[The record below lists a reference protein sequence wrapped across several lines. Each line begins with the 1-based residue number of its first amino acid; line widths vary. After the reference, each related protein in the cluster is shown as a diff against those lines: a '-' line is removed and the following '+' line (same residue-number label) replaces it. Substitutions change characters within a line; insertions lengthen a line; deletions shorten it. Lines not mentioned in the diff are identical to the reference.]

1 MLQGTGSDVGKSLL
15 VAGLCRA
22 YTRRGLRVRPFKP
35 QNMSNNAAV
44 TADGGEIGRAQAL
57 QARAC
62 GAPASRDMNP
72 VLLKPQTDEGSQVVV
87 QGEVWRNARAREYH
101 RLKAGLL
108 PRILESF
115 ERLGR
120 DADLV
125 LVEGAGSPAEVNLR
139 AGDVANMGFAEAAD
153 VTVALVGDI
162 DRGGVIASLVGTM
175 ALLSASERAR
185 VGACIINRFRGD
197 VRLFD
202 SGIEVIR
209 RRTGLPCLGVVPW
222 FEAASR
228 LPAEDSVS
236 VGRNAGT
243 RHLEARYS
251 EARHD
256 ATLAEARRPEA
267 RHDAALAEARYS
279 EARHGAALAETR
291 CPEARHGATLAET
304 RHLEAGHGAA
314 LADARYWEAQR
325 LEAPRYPEIGYPE
338 ARPGAPLQVAVPVL
352 SRIANFDDLDPLV
365 AEPGVEVRFV
375 APGRALPG
383 DADLVVLPGSK
394 ATIGDMRFLRSQGW
408 DVDIRAHLRRGGWLL
423 GLCGGYQ
430 MLGRTIRDPGGIEGE
445 PGVEPGLGLLDL
457 DTELAGA
464 KQLAEVRGTDRS
476 TGQPVRGY
484 EMHVGATTG
493 PATSAPMLDLD
504 GRRDGAVSADGKVMG
519 CYLHGLFASD
529 AFRAAFLERLGGRAA
544 SGLAWERQIDA
555 TLDALAEHLE
565 SSLDLDAILRMSRRG
580 SARVSATRA
589 PAVT

>member
-1 MLQGTGSDVGKSLL
+1 MAPSFMLQGTGSDVGKSLL

-44 TADGGEIGRAQAL
+44 TEDGGEIGRAQAL

-62 GAPASRDMNP
+62 GIPPVRDMNP
-72 VLLKPQTDEGSQVVV
+72 VLLKPQTDAGSQVVV
-87 QGEVWRNARAREYH
+87 QGAVWGNAGAREYY
-101 RLKAGLL
+101 RLKSRLL

-120 DADLV
+120 EADLV

-139 AGDVANMGFAEAAD
+139 SGDVANMGFAEAAD
-153 VTVALVGDI
+153 VPVALVGDI

-175 ALLSASERAR
+175 ALLSPSERAR
-185 VGACIINRFRGD
+185 VTACIINRFRGD

-202 SGIEVIR
+202 SGIEVIG
-209 RRTGLPCLGVVPW
+209 RRTGLPCLGVVPY
-222 FEAASR
+222 FERASR

-236 VGRNAGT
+236 VGRNT
-243 RHLEARYS
+243 
-251 EARHD
+251 
-256 ATLAEARRPEA
+256 
-267 RHDAALAEARYS
+267 
-279 EARHGAALAETR
+279 
-291 CPEARHGATLAET
+291 
-304 RHLEAGHGAA
+304 
-314 LADARYWEAQR
+314 
-325 LEAPRYPEIGYPE
+325 E
-338 ARPGAPLQVAVPVL
+338 ARPGAALRVAVPVL

-375 APGRALPG
+375 EPGRALPG

-394 ATIGDMRFLRSQGW
+394 ATIGDMRFLRSQEW

-430 MLGRTIRDPGGIEGE
+430 MLGRTIRDPDGIEGE
-445 PGVEPGLGLLDL
+445 PGEEPGLGVLDL

-464 KQLAEVRGTDRS
+464 KQLVEASGTERL

-484 EMHVGATTG
+484 EMHIGATTG
-493 PATSAPMLDLD
+493 PALSAPMLDLD
-504 GRRDGAVSADGKVMG
+504 GRADGAVSADGKVMG
-519 CYLHGLFASD
+519 CYLHGLFSSD

-544 SGLAWERQIDA
+544 SGLAYDRQIDA
-555 TLDALAEHLE
+555 TLDALAGHLE
-565 SSLDLDAILRMSRRG
+565 SHLDLDAILQTSHHS

-589 PAVT
+589 PAVM

>member
-1 MLQGTGSDVGKSLL
+1 MVARFMLQGTGSDVGKSLL

-62 GAPASRDMNP
+62 GVPPSRDMNP
-72 VLLKPQTDEGSQVVV
+72 VLLKPQTDAGSQVVV
-87 QGEVWRNARAREYH
+87 QGEVWRNALAREYY
-101 RLKAGLL
+101 RLKPRLL
-108 PRILESF
+108 PPILESF

-139 AGDVANMGFAEAAD
+139 EGDVANMGFAEAAD
-153 VTVALVGDI
+153 LPVALVGDI

-175 ALLSASERAR
+175 ALLAPSERAR
-185 VGACIINRFRGD
+185 VAACIINRFRGD

-209 RRTGLPCLGVVPW
+209 RRTGLPCLGVVPR
-222 FEAASR
+222 FERANR

-236 VGRNAGT
+236 VGRNA
-243 RHLEARYS
+243 
-251 EARHD
+251 
-256 ATLAEARRPEA
+256 
-267 RHDAALAEARYS
+267 
-279 EARHGAALAETR
+279 
-291 CPEARHGATLAET
+291 
-304 RHLEAGHGAA
+304 
-314 LADARYWEAQR
+314 
-325 LEAPRYPEIGYPE
+325 E
-338 ARPGAPLQVAVPVL
+338 ARPDATIRVAVPVL

-375 APGRALPG
+375 EPGRALPG

-430 MLGRTIRDPGGIEGE
+430 MLGRTIRDLGGIEGE
-445 PGVEPGLGLLDL
+445 PGEEPGLGVLDL

-464 KQLAEVRGTDRS
+464 KQLVETSGTERL

-484 EMHVGATTG
+484 EMHIGATSG
-493 PATSAPMLDLD
+493 PALSAPMLDLD
-504 GRRDGAVSADGKVMG
+504 GRADGAVSADGKVMG

-544 SGLAWERQIDA
+544 SGLAYERRIDA

-565 SSLDLDAILRMSRRG
+565 SHLDLDAILQMSHQS
-580 SARVSATRA
+580 SARVSATRV
-589 PAVT
+589 PAAV

>member
-62 GAPASRDMNP
+62 GVPASRDMNP
-72 VLLKPQTDEGSQVVV
+72 VLLKPQTDAGSQVVV
-87 QGEVWRNARAREYH
+87 QGEVRGNVRAREYY
-101 RLKAGLL
+101 RLKAELL
-108 PRILESF
+108 PRILESY

-125 LVEGAGSPAEVNLR
+125 LIEGAGSPAEVNLR
-139 AGDVANMGFAEAAD
+139 TGDVANMGFAEAAG
-153 VTVALVGDI
+153 VNVALVGDI

-185 VGACIINRFRGD
+185 VAACVINRFRGD

-222 FEAASR
+222 FEPAKW

-236 VGRNAGT
+236 VGRNT
-243 RHLEARYS
+243 EARS
-251 EARHD
+251 
-256 ATLAEARRPEA
+256 
-267 RHDAALAEARYS
+267 
-279 EARHGAALAETR
+279 GAALR
-291 CPEARHGATLAET
+291 
-304 RHLEAGHGAA
+304 
-314 LADARYWEAQR
+314 
-325 LEAPRYPEIGYPE
+325 I
-338 ARPGAPLQVAVPVL
+338 AVPVL
-352 SRIANFDDLDPLV
+352 SRISNFDDLDPLI
-365 AEPGVEVRFV
+365 AEPDVEVRFV
-375 APGRALPG
+375 EPGLALPG
-383 DADLVVLPGSK
+383 NADLVVLPGSK

-408 DVDIRAHLRRGGWLL
+408 DVDLRAHLRRGGWLL

-430 MLGRTIRDPGGIEGE
+430 MLGRTIADPDGIEGA
-445 PGVEPGLGLLDL
+445 PGEEPGLDVLDL
-457 DTELAGA
+457 HTELAGA
-464 KQLAEVRGTDRS
+464 KRLAEASGTERL

-484 EMHVGATTG
+484 EMHIGETTG
-493 PATSAPMLDLD
+493 PALAAPMLDLN
-504 GRRDGAVSADGKVMG
+504 GRADGAVSADGKVMG

-529 AFRAAFLERLGGRAA
+529 AFRAAFLQRLSGRAT
-544 SGLAWERQIDA
+544 SGLAWERRIDS

-565 SSLDLDAILRMSRRG
+565 SSLDLDAIIHMSHHN

-589 PAVT
+589 PATV